1 MSEEFMEAM
10 VERLEG
16 IEVFLKAVATSKP
29 QPVDLSPILSAIS
42 TLKKDLGDL
51 PDKLSL
57 HTKKLA
63 ELEVNI
69 ASLLQQLRVPVNNTV
84 EHKHHLHKG
93 IWLSAGLFLVLV
105 FLIWGWLNTY
115 SRLEQYEGN
124 DIKYRYFKV
133 YGNQALIKFCAQTD
147 SVYLKDRSGFRDGVE
162 QEEQRV
168 FRQLELNRL
177 AGEKEREAKTLRGW
191 AGRK

>member
-1 MSEEFMEAM
+1 M
-10 VERLEG
+10 VESFEN
-16 IEVFLKAVATSKP
+16 LKVLVIANATSKP

-42 TLKKDLGDL
+42 ALKKDMLDL

-63 ELEVNI
+63 ELEVNM
-69 ASLLQQLRVPVNNTV
+69 ASLQQQLKVPLNNTI

-93 IWLSAGLFLVLV
+93 IWVSAGLLVISVL
-105 FLIWGWLNTY
+105 LLWGWLNTY
-115 SRLEQYEGN
+115 SRLESYQGN
-124 DIKYRYFKV
+124 DSKYRYFKV
-133 YGNQALIKFCAQTD
+133 YGNQNLIKFCAQTD
-147 SVYLKDRSGFRDGVE
+147 SFYLKDKSGFRDGVE
-162 QEEQRV
+162 QEEQRL

-177 AGEKEREAKTLRGW
+177 AGEKEREAKTLREQ